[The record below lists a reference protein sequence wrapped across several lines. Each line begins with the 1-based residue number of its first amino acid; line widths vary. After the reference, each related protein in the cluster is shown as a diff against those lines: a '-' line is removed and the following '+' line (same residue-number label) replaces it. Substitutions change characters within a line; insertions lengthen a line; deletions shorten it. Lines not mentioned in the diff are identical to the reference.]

1 MNMNN
6 RPLFGR
12 QPTLMN
18 TNNRQLFQKKPIK
31 PNTLPMILGIAVFFF
46 LFFIARKFLLKII
59 TLQQ

>member
-12 QPTLMN
+12 EPTLA
-18 TNNRQLFQKKPIK
+18 NNRTLFQKKTIK

-46 LFFIARKFLLKII
+46 LFFIARKFLLKMI
-59 TLQQ
+59 TFQQ